1 MYFSKIKYTG
11 AYVPE
16 NIVTNADLEKLVETD
31 DEWIRS
37 RTGIERRHISM
48 GDNTSDLASKTAW
61 EIIKKGG
68 IDPTDIDLIIVAT
81 VSPDCMSPSTACT
94 VQAAIGAVNA
104 VAFDISAACSG
115 FVFALSTADKF
126 IKSGTYKNAL
136 IIASEVLSKH
146 INWSDR
152 STCVLF
158 GDGAAGAYI
167 ERSETPGIIAEDI
180 GCDGTKGKSLGGAR
194 NTAANVFNGLE
205 KFDDPYIY
213 MDGKVIFDFATRQVP
228 KSVNKLLEKANLMPE
243 DIKYVLPHQ
252 ANERIVKIIS
262 RKVKIPMEKF
272 YLNIAEYG
280 NTSAASI
287 PIALNEMFEKGILS
301 KGDKLLITGFGGGL
315 TWCSMVVEI

>member
-252 ANERIVKIIS
+252 ANERIVKVIS

-287 PIALNEMFEKGILS
+287 PIALNEMYEKGILS
-301 KGDKLLITGFGGGL
+301 EGDKLLITGFGGGL
-315 TWCSMVVEI
+315 TWCSIEI

>member
-16 NIVTNADLEKLVETD
+16 NIVTNADLEKLVKTD

-252 ANERIVKIIS
+252 ANERIVKVIS

-287 PIALNEMFEKGILS
+287 PIALNEMYEKGILS
-301 KGDKLLITGFGGGL
+301 EGDKLLITGFGGGL

>member
-252 ANERIVKIIS
+252 ANERIVKVIS

-280 NTSAASI
+280 NTAAASI
-287 PIALNEMFEKGILS
+287 PIALNEMYEKGILS
-301 KGDKLLITGFGGGL
+301 EGDKLLITGFGGGL

>member
-252 ANERIVKIIS
+252 ANERIVKVIS
-262 RKVKIPMEKF
+262 RKVKIHMEKF

-287 PIALNEMFEKGILS
+287 PIALNEMYEKGILS
-301 KGDKLLITGFGGGL
+301 EGDKLLITGFGGGL

>member
-252 ANERIVKIIS
+252 ANERIVKVIS

-287 PIALNEMFEKGILS
+287 PIALNEMYEKGILS
-301 KGDKLLITGFGGGL
+301 EG
-315 TWCSMVVEI
+315 

>member
-1 MYFSKIKYTG
+1 
-11 AYVPE
+11 
-16 NIVTNADLEKLVETD
+16 
-31 DEWIRS
+31 
-37 RTGIERRHISM
+37 
-48 GDNTSDLASKTAW
+48 
-61 EIIKKGG
+61 
-68 IDPTDIDLIIVAT
+68 
-81 VSPDCMSPSTACT
+81 MSPSTACT

>member
-252 ANERIVKIIS
+252 ANERIVKVIS

-287 PIALNEMFEKGILS
+287 PIALNEMYEKGILFE
-301 KGDKLLITGFGGGL
+301 GDKLLITGFGGGL

>member
-68 IDPTDIDLIIVAT
+68 IDPTDIDLILVAT

-252 ANERIVKIIS
+252 ANERIVKVIS

-287 PIALNEMFEKGILS
+287 PIALNEMYEKGILS
-301 KGDKLLITGFGGGL
+301 EGDKLLITGFGGGL

>member
-11 AYVPE
+11 AYIPE

-252 ANERIVKIIS
+252 ANERIVKVIS

-287 PIALNEMFEKGILS
+287 PIALNEMYEKGILS
-301 KGDKLLITGFGGGL
+301 EGDKLLITGFGGGL

>member
-228 KSVNKLLEKANLMPE
+228 KSVNKLLEKVNLMPE

-252 ANERIVKIIS
+252 ANERIVKVIS

-287 PIALNEMFEKGILS
+287 PIALNEMYEKGILS
-301 KGDKLLITGFGGGL
+301 EGDKLLITGFGGGL

>member
-61 EIIKKGG
+61 DIIKKGG

-252 ANERIVKIIS
+252 ANERIVKVIS

-287 PIALNEMFEKGILS
+287 PIALNEMYEKGILS
-301 KGDKLLITGFGGGL
+301 EGDKLLITGFGGGL

>member
-252 ANERIVKIIS
+252 ANERIVKVIS

-287 PIALNEMFEKGILS
+287 PIALNEMYEKGILS
-301 KGDKLLITGFGGGL
+301 EGDKILITGFGGGL

>member
-252 ANERIVKIIS
+252 ANERIVKVIS

-287 PIALNEMFEKGILS
+287 PIALNEMYEKGILS
-301 KGDKLLITGFGGGL
+301 EGDKLLITGLGGGL

>member
-61 EIIKKGG
+61 DIIKKGG

-81 VSPDCMSPSTACT
+81 VLPDCMSPSTACT

-252 ANERIVKIIS
+252 ANERIVKVIS

-287 PIALNEMFEKGILS
+287 PIALNEMYEKGILS
-301 KGDKLLITGFGGGL
+301 EGDKLLITGFGGGL

>member
-252 ANERIVKIIS
+252 ANERIVKVIS

>member
-16 NIVTNADLEKLVETD
+16 NIVKNSDLEKLVDTD

-37 RTGIERRHISM
+37 RTGIEQRHITM

-61 EIIKKGG
+61 NIINKGG
-68 IDPTDIDLIIVAT
+68 LDPLDIDLIIVAT

-94 VQAAIGAVNA
+94 VQDSLGAVNA

-115 FVFALSTADKF
+115 FVFALSVADKF
-126 IKSGTYKNAL
+126 IKAGTYKNA
-136 IIASEVLSKH
+136 IVIGAEVISKH
-146 INWSDR
+146 INWADR

-158 GDGAAGAYI
+158 GDGAAGVYI
-167 ERSETPGIIAEDI
+167 ERSEKPGIIAEDI
-180 GCDGTKGKSLGGAR
+180 GCDGKKGKSLGGAK

-205 KFDDPYIY
+205 REKDIYVY

-228 KSVNKLLEKANLMPE
+228 KSVNKVLEETNLKQE

-252 ANERIVKIIS
+252 ANERIVQVIS

-272 YLNIAEYG
+272 YLNIANYG

-287 PIALNEMFEKGILS
+287 PIALNEMFEKGMLLE
-301 KGDKLLITGFGGGL
+301 GDKLLITGFGAGL
-315 TWCSMVVEI
+315 TWASMVIEI

>member
-1 MYFSKIKYTG
+1 
-11 AYVPE
+11 
-16 NIVTNADLEKLVETD
+16 
-31 DEWIRS
+31 
-37 RTGIERRHISM
+37 M

-252 ANERIVKIIS
+252 ANERIVKVIS

-287 PIALNEMFEKGILS
+287 PIALNEMYEKGILS
-301 KGDKLLITGFGGGL
+301 EGDKLLITGFGGGL

>member
-252 ANERIVKIIS
+252 ANERIVKVIS

-287 PIALNEMFEKGILS
+287 PIALNEMYEKGILS
-301 KGDKLLITGFGGGL
+301 EGDKLLITGFGGGL
-315 TWCSMVVEI
+315 TWCLSLIHI

>member
-252 ANERIVKIIS
+252 ANERIVKVIS

-287 PIALNEMFEKGILS
+287 PIALNEMYEKGILS
-301 KGDKLLITGFGGGL
+301 EGDKLLITGFGGGL

>member
-104 VAFDISAACSG
+104 VAFDIGAACSG

-252 ANERIVKIIS
+252 ANERIVKVIS

-287 PIALNEMFEKGILS
+287 PIALNEMYEKGILS
-301 KGDKLLITGFGGGL
+301 EGDKLLITGFGGGL

>member
-213 MDGKVIFDFATRQVP
+213 MDGKVILTLRQDRFP
-228 KSVNKLLEKANLMPE
+228 KV
-243 DIKYVLPHQ
+243 
-252 ANERIVKIIS
+252 
-262 RKVKIPMEKF
+262 
-272 YLNIAEYG
+272 
-280 NTSAASI
+280 
-287 PIALNEMFEKGILS
+287 
-301 KGDKLLITGFGGGL
+301 
-315 TWCSMVVEI
+315 

>member
-287 PIALNEMFEKGILS
+287 PIALNEMFEKGVLS
-301 KGDKLLITGFGGGL
+301 EGDKLLITGFGGGL

>member
-16 NIVTNADLEKLVETD
+16 NIVTNADLVKLVETD

-252 ANERIVKIIS
+252 ANERIVKVIS

-287 PIALNEMFEKGILS
+287 PIALNEMYEKGILS
-301 KGDKLLITGFGGGL
+301 EGDKLLITGFGGGL

>member
-252 ANERIVKIIS
+252 ANVRIVKVIS

-287 PIALNEMFEKGILS
+287 PIALNEMYEKGILS
-301 KGDKLLITGFGGGL
+301 EGDKLLITGFGGGL

>member
-252 ANERIVKIIS
+252 ANERKVKVIS

-287 PIALNEMFEKGILS
+287 PIALNEMYEKGILS
-301 KGDKLLITGFGGGL
+301 EGDKLLITGFGGGL

>member
-205 KFDDPYIY
+205 K
-213 MDGKVIFDFATRQVP
+213 V
-228 KSVNKLLEKANLMPE
+228 
-243 DIKYVLPHQ
+243 
-252 ANERIVKIIS
+252 
-262 RKVKIPMEKF
+262 
-272 YLNIAEYG
+272 
-280 NTSAASI
+280 
-287 PIALNEMFEKGILS
+287 
-301 KGDKLLITGFGGGL
+301 
-315 TWCSMVVEI
+315 

>member
-61 EIIKKGG
+61 KIIKKGG

-301 KGDKLLITGFGGGL
+301 EGDKLLITGFGGGL

>member
-180 GCDGTKGKSLGGAR
+180 GCDGNKGKSLGGAR

-252 ANERIVKIIS
+252 ANERIVKVIS

-287 PIALNEMFEKGILS
+287 PIALNEMYEKGILS
-301 KGDKLLITGFGGGL
+301 EGDKLLITGFGGGL

>member
-228 KSVNKLLEKANLMPE
+228 QSVNKLLEKANLMPE

-301 KGDKLLITGFGGGL
+301 EGDKLLITGFGGGL

>member
-68 IDPTDIDLIIVAT
+68 IDPTDIDLIIGAT
-81 VSPDCMSPSTACT
+81 VSPAWRSPSPACT

-301 KGDKLLITGFGGGL
+301 EGDKLLITGFGGGL

>member
-252 ANERIVKIIS
+252 ANERIVKVIS

-287 PIALNEMFEKGILS
+287 PIALNEMYEKGILS
-301 KGDKLLITGFGGGL
+301 EGDKLLITGFGGGI

>member
-16 NIVTNADLEKLVETD
+16 NIVTNADLEKLVEAD

-158 GDGAAGAYI
+158 GGGAAGAYI

-301 KGDKLLITGFGGGL
+301 EGDKLLITGFGGGL

>member
-16 NIVTNADLEKLVETD
+16 NIVSNADLEKLVETD

-252 ANERIVKIIS
+252 ANERIVKVIS

-287 PIALNEMFEKGILS
+287 PIALNEMYEKGILS
-301 KGDKLLITGFGGGL
+301 EGDKLLITGFGGGL

>member
-115 FVFALSTADKF
+115 FGFALSTADKF

-301 KGDKLLITGFGGGL
+301 EGDKLLITGFGGGL

>member
-94 VQAAIGAVNA
+94 AQAAIGAVNA

-301 KGDKLLITGFGGGL
+301 EGDKLLITGFGGGL